1 MIVLR
6 RNTPARRAQH
16 PADRFLNELLNDN
29 FFNFGNARQSIP
41 TFAGT
46 NVYEAEGNLVFETE
60 LPGLSRENV
69 KVKLEDNTLF
79 ISGEVQKDESIK
91 QEQYLNVGR
100 RYGTF
105 ERRFNLP
112 EGIEVDAPDKINAAL
127 ENGILKVSLPLKESL
142 QPQTFEI
149 EVK

>member
-1 MIVLR
+1 MLVLR
-6 RNTPARRAQH
+6 RNTPTRRAQH
-16 PADRFLNELLNDN
+16 PVDSFLNEFLNDD
-29 FFNFGNARQSIP
+29 FFKFGNTRLASP
-41 TFAGT
+41 TISGT
-46 NVYEAEGNLVFETE
+46 NVYEADGNLVFETE
-60 LPGLSRENV
+60 LPGLTRENV
-69 KVKLEDNTLF
+69 KVKLEENILT
-79 ISGEVQKDESIK
+79 ISGDVQKDENIK

-112 EGIEVDAPDKINAAL
+112 EGVEVEPENLNAAL

-142 QPQTFEI
+142 QPQTYEI